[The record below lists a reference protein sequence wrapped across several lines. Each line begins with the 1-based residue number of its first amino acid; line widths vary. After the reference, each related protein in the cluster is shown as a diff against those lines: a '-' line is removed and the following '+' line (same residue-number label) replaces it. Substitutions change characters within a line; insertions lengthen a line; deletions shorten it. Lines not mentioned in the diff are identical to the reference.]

1 MESGNINNKECPAVC
16 ATSDFLFDIGDVV
29 CMKEDEN
36 GIPRYLC
43 SFDNSDKSYKDN
55 LSVAFRF
62 FDGMGNVYILDTG
75 DGDRTVSLVAVEAD
89 LSLQRKAEAAGDDV
103 TFSVPVAPGIERK
116 SIPADL
122 YDELDRLGIIPN
134 DVRSANVGKSDYSQ
148 HIIQAWTIWLA
159 YKLNPWD
166 ADIVKRVLRH
176 KEGDSRRMDYE
187 KIIHISQERIRQID
201 NGYE

>member
-1 MESGNINNKECPAVC
+1 MDKGSVTGYSVPAY
-16 ATSDFLFDIGDVV
+16 LFEVGDVV
-29 CMKEDEN
+29 KVKPGEQ
-36 GIPRYLC
+36 GAKRYLT
-43 SFDNSDKSYKDN
+43 SYDKEYKSYKDN
-55 LSVAFRF
+55 LTVVYRY
-62 FDGMGNVYILDTG
+62 FDGGGNIYVVATG
-75 DGDRTVSLVAVEAD
+75 EGDISLVVAEEVLA
-89 LSLQRKAEAAGDDV
+89 LQCKGSDIDASASAEPD
-103 TFSVPVAPGIERK
+103 TQLK
-116 SIPADL
+116 TIPSDL

-134 DVRSANVGKSDYSQ
+134 DVRSSNVGKSDYSQ

-176 KEGDSRRMDYE
+176 KDGDSRRMDYE